1 MLTEEAA
8 LKAKYRAHLKELGA
22 YRFSP
27 VQMGYGM
34 PTLDDLACLQGR
46 FIGLEAK
53 APGKKPTPR
62 QEQTIKAIHA
72 AGGIAFWFD
81 GYDGYLLNMKLHQFI
96 P

>member
-1 MLTEEAA
+1 MKTEESA

-34 PTLDDLACLQGR
+34 PTLDDLACLHGR

-53 APGKKPTPR
+53 ASGKKPTPR
-62 QEQTIKAIHA
+62 QIQIIKDIQT
-72 AGGIAFWFD
+72 AGGVAFWFD
-81 GYDGYLLNMKLHQFI
+81 SYDGYLLNMRVQGFI

>member
-1 MLTEEAA
+1 MKTEESA

-34 PTLDDLACLQGR
+34 PTLDDIVCLRGR

-62 QEQTIKAIHA
+62 QIQTIKDMQA
-72 AGGIAFWFD
+72 AGGVAFWFD
-81 GYDGYLLNMKLHQFI
+81 SYDGYSSNMKLHGFI